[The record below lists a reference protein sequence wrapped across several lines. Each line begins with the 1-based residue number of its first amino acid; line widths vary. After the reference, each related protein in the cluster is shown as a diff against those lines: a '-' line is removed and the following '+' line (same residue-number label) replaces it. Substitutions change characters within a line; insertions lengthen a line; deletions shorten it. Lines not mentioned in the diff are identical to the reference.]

1 MSTPMRPWSVK
12 RLFRYPFRTR
22 EAVRADIAE
31 EFAFHLDMRTD
42 ELMREGMSAA
52 AARMQATREF
62 GNQAAGVR
70 ACAETGDR
78 LERRRRIVRL
88 LDELRQD
95 VRMGLRLLGR
105 SPGFAAVAILTLAM
119 GIGANTAIYSVL
131 DTLVLRPL
139 NYPDAD
145 RLVQISETGDSGR
158 PNSVSGGAF
167 LDWRAHGTQFEAI
180 ALSGQ
185 VSYNLRGATATERLS
200 GLEVSH
206 EFFRVLGVPMLHG
219 RGFLPEEDRPGG
231 RSDVVVITEEL
242 WHSRF
247 NADPSIIGRALVLDE
262 RPRTVVGVLPARA
275 WVMKRDAFFVPAVLT
290 PGTPRAERS
299 PHWAAVFGRLALR
312 DHRGAG

>member
-1 MSTPMRPWSVK
+1 MRPWNVK
-12 RLFRYPFRTR
+12 RLFRFPFRTR

-62 GNQAAGVR
+62 GNEAAGVR
-70 ACAETGDR
+70 ACEETGDR

-88 LDELRQD
+88 LEEVRQD

-158 PNSVSGGAF
+158 PNSVSGGAS
-167 LDWRAHGTQFEAI
+167 LT
-180 ALSGQ
+180 
-185 VSYNLRGATATERLS
+185 GA
-200 GLEVSH
+200 
-206 EFFRVLGVPMLHG
+206 PM
-219 RGFLPEEDRPGG
+219 
-231 RSDVVVITEEL
+231 
-242 WHSRF
+242 
-247 NADPSIIGRALVLDE
+247 
-262 RPRTVVGVLPARA
+262 
-275 WVMKRDAFFVPAVLT
+275 
-290 PGTPRAERS
+290 ERS
-299 PHWAAVFGRLALR
+299 SRPSPSAEGALQPSRR
-312 DHRGAG
+312 DRD